1 MSITSPK
8 QDISTLQLQSVKN
21 KIKVLVT
28 HLVTEHLKK
37 DGVYFETEG
46 DFSGDLKSAKI
57 IDSNKSARS
66 ITNTLLPYVAWV
78 TNQYI
83 TKFYGFDK
91 NYFTFSKREDAHLK
105 GVFHLDFEITA
116 NAYEDITAI
125 LLFFVVVFQDR
136 FESNYRNK
144 IILNRMCFLLSE

>member
-1 MSITSPK
+1 MSETSPK
-8 QDISTLQLQSVKN
+8 EDISTLQLQSVKN
-21 KIKVLVT
+21 KIKVLVI

-46 DFSGDLKSAKI
+46 DFSGDLKLANLVH
-57 IDSNKSARS
+57 SNKSARGIANS
-66 ITNTLLPYVAWV
+66 LLPYVAWV

-91 NYFTFSKREDAHLK
+91 SYFTFSKREDAHLK
-105 GVFHLDFEITA
+105 GVFHLDFEVTA
-116 NAYEDITAI
+116 NACEDISAI

-136 FESNYRNK
+136 FESSYRNK
-144 IILNRMCFLLSE
+144 IILNRLCFLLGE